1 MKISQVIGREIFDS
15 RGFPTIEC
23 ELILELDSGQYLSVR
38 ASVPSGASTGV
49 HEAFQLR
56 DGKKRLSGMGVM
68 KAIQNLE
75 NIIGPAIIG
84 KKPDVVALD
93 IEMVNL
99 DKTDNKSKLGSNTML
114 AASIAI
120 LRAQAIANEL
130 EPYEL
135 IANLC
140 NLNTISIPIPMF
152 NIINGGAHADNNL
165 DIQEFMIIPTGQTT
179 FRAAIESGAEVFY
192 NLKSL
197 LKQKGLGACTGDEGG
212 FSPNL
217 NNEKQALDILVEI
230 IEKSKERIDGEF
242 VIALDI
248 AATQFY
254 DTKTKKYTL
263 SGQSYSSEEL
273 SKYYQELITNYPIIY
288 LEDPFAQ
295 DDWDAWKE
303 FTSLFSDNIQIVG
316 DDIFTTNPA
325 RILKGVELGV
335 ANAAVIKPNQI
346 GTVTETLQAV
356 LICKENGYDTIVSH
370 RSGET
375 NDSIIVDLAIGT
387 QSGQIKAGG
396 LTRGER
402 MAKYNRLLRI
412 EDKLTLQA
420 LNN

>member
-15 RGFPTIEC
+15 RGFPTLEC

-38 ASVPSGASTGV
+38 ASVPSGISTGT

-56 DGKKRLSGMGVM
+56 DGKKRLAGMGVIQ
-68 KAIQNLE
+68 AIRNLE
-75 NIIGPAIIG
+75 NIIAPAIIG

-99 DKTDNKSKLGSNTML
+99 DETDDKSKLGSNTML
-114 AASIAI
+114 AASLAI
-120 LRAQAIANEL
+120 LRAQAIANNL

-140 NLNTISIPIPMF
+140 NFDTISIPIPMF
-152 NIINGGAHADNNL
+152 NLINGGAHADNNL
-165 DIQEFMIIPTGQTT
+165 NIQEFMIIPAGQAT

-192 NLKSL
+192 SLKFI
-197 LKQKGLGACTGDEGG
+197 LKEKGLGSCTGDEGG
-212 FSPNL
+212 FSLNL
-217 NNEKQALDILVEI
+217 NNEKQALDILMEA
-230 IEKSKERIDGEF
+230 IEKSNNRIDGEF
-242 VIALDI
+242 VLALDV

-254 DTKTKKYTL
+254 DTKTKEYTL
-263 SGQSYSSEEL
+263 SGQSYSPEEL
-273 SKYYQELITNYPIIY
+273 SKYYQELLTNYPIIY

-295 DDWDAWKE
+295 DDWNVWKE
-303 FTSLFSDNIQIVG
+303 FTTLFSDNIQIVG
-316 DDIFTTNPA
+316 DDIFATNPA
-325 RILKGVELGV
+325 RILKGIESGV
-335 ANAAVIKPNQI
+335 ANAAIIKPNQI

-356 LICKENGYDTIVSH
+356 LTCKEHGYDTIVSH

-375 NDSIIVDLAIGT
+375 NDNIIVDIAIGT
-387 QSGQIKAGG
+387 QSGQIKTGG
-396 LTRGER
+396 LTGGER

-412 EDKLTLQA
+412 EDKLTLDA